1 MQNLNQEK
9 MNNGTEVGGTSQKTV
24 INLNLTGIAKDI
36 LTALAPKSRAVLE
49 MRFGLVDDEP
59 QTLEAIGKTYHI
71 TRERVR
77 QIENNALALI
87 DKKERPLDW
96 KKFEEIA
103 LTTLK
108 NNGGAMESEKFYKLL
123 ADELDASKSVKRIGN
138 FTRFFLKLS
147 ANVYQEKE
155 TDNYYNYW
163 HLQHDDSFYRK
174 DYEAFIKKVVE
185 KLQQVGEPMP
195 FENLYN
201 IAKNWRDNLSLDD
214 LSSYCFISKQVQRN
228 PFNEYGL
235 AKSYEMKPR
244 GVKDRAYAIMKH
256 IKKPLH
262 FSEISKFINEPVTIN
277 VSGEYIWNDN
287 VGSNL
292 WKRNI
297 QVQTVHNE
305 LIKDKRFVLVG
316 RGIYALTQWGY
327 QPGTVRQVLQ
337 KILAEAKTPLT
348 LEEIVVK
355 VKEQRVVKDNT
366 ILLNLQNKKFFLKTE
381 DKRYT
386 LKK

>member
-1 MQNLNQEK
+1 MLNSNQEK
-9 MNNGTEVGGTSQKTV
+9 LNSEEVSELTAQKTAT
-24 INLNLTGIAKDI
+24 NLNLTGIAKDI

-49 MRFGLVDDEP
+49 MRFGLVNDEP

-77 QIENNALALI
+77 QIENNAFDLI
-87 DKKERPLDW
+87 DKKERPSDW
-96 KKFEEIA
+96 TKYEEMA
-103 LTTLK
+103 LTVLK
-108 NNGGAMESEKFYKLL
+108 DNGGAMESEKFYKAL
-123 ADELDASKSVKRIGN
+123 AEELGVPKSVKRVAN
-138 FTRFFLKLS
+138 FARFFLKLS
-147 ANVYQEKE
+147 ANIGQEKDS
-155 TDNYYNYW
+155 DNFNSYW

-174 DYEAFIKKVVE
+174 DYESFVKKVIDR
-185 KLQQVGEPMP
+185 LQQVGEPVP
-195 FENLYN
+195 FESLYTL
-201 IAKNWRDNLSLDD
+201 AKNWWPNLTRAYLT
-214 LSSYCFISKQVQRN
+214 SYCAISKLTQRN

-235 AKSYEMKPR
+235 TKWYEIKPR

-256 IKKPLH
+256 IRKPLH
-262 FSEISKFINEPVTIN
+262 FSELSKIINEPVAIN
-277 VSGEYIWNDN
+277 ASGEFIWNDN
-287 VGSNL
+287 DGGNL

-337 KILAEAKTPLT
+337 KILTEAKAPLT
-348 LEEIVVK
+348 LKELIAK
-355 VKEQRVVKDNT
+355 VKEQRVVKENT
-366 ILLNLQNKKFFLKTE
+366 ILLNLQNKKYFARTA
-381 DKRYT
+381 DKGYI